1 MPRFSYRKEFQKNK
15 DMAKSK
21 PTPSSKSSPD
31 SPSRKSSRR
40 SAPTPSASSSLQG
53 LSNDGDGAKTPASIL
68 KSGRYRIQVPRTGK
82 GEDGYADDSP
92 YWEAAKRASTQ
103 DSPPDS
109 SESSSSDEGE
119 KIDPKE
125 LERKEKQKE
134 KQKKKRADIEEL
146 KNQYKEG
153 QAKLKTNFNVGIGS
167 QSENSDNEEGGSD
180 QGEWLKTS
188 LQRNGKRA
196 AMFSPSDLSRASTI
210 PPTPASTKKTNT
222 PSSSKQQH
230 TPSSIKQQYTP
241 SSSKQQHTP
250 SSSKQQQS
258 MDEEI
263 SEDDDFHISHN
274 DDDSGHEEEEQ
285 EKAPLSPIHEEHV
298 VNEAR
303 TNQND
308 NNDLLE
314 ENISDVLG
322 KTNLSEDVGG
332 SSEMGF
338 QQNDDYSVGGDDD
351 NDGVGF
357 ELADNQPSPQASFSD
372 NEDETKSPKEKKSN
386 RKKSIDPEGSDENQ
400 SNSEARSKR
409 SKKIAKRKE
418 SIDSEGSNDNQ
429 RNSESRS
436 KISKKRKS
444 KRRESIDSEESDSKK
459 KPKKRGRGRPK
470 KVKISAPFG
479 GSGYQTGPREYKTIP
494 ADHFEDDD
502 YDDGVRRS
510 RRRKFT
516 PLLFWKN
523 EKVVYEAN
531 REEGDLAE
539 VYGDMPM
546 VAGVQKAQPTPY
558 KKRTVSQKSDSDDDD
573 EVSRRA
579 VKKSQKN
586 SSEIKPYDSK
596 KLRKKHDIDDGD
608 TAPIWWD
615 SQGMTLDKSKF
626 LHLTQHETIC
636 ICLKLTI
643 HNFFI
648 SVEVICY
655 NENITLHDLPL
666 VKKRSKSEGKI
677 VAKAAQAFNVDP
689 PGDGMPGFICG
700 CMEVPPQGI
709 KDEEGV
715 GPCFQV
721 FNVGECQ
728 PKSIELAIADPDT
741 NDGNYE
747 SESAKRF
754 LLSKG
759 DMFQIPAGNVYR
771 IQNHSKTV
779 ACTLNWTII
788 RPAPKDE

>member
-1 MPRFSYRKEFQKNK
+1 MPRFSYRKEVQKNK
-15 DMAKSK
+15 EMPKSK

-31 SPSRKSSRR
+31 SPSRRSSRR
-40 SAPTPSASSSLQG
+40 SAPTPSASSSLQR
-53 LSNDGDGAKTPASIL
+53 LSDAGDGAKTPASIL

-109 SESSSSDEGE
+109 FESSLSDEGD

-125 LERKEKQKE
+125 QKRKE
-134 KQKKKRADIEEL
+134 KQKKKREEIAKL

-153 QAKLKTNFNVGIGS
+153 QAKLKPNFNVGTGS
-167 QSENSDNEEGGSD
+167 QSENSDNEGGGSD

-210 PPTPASTKKTNT
+210 PPTPASTKKTST
-222 PSSSKQQH
+222 PSSMD
-230 TPSSIKQQYTP
+230 
-241 SSSKQQHTP
+241 SKQQHTP
-250 SSSKQQQS
+250 SSSKQQLS
-258 MDEEI
+258 IDEGVP
-263 SEDDDFHISHN
+263 EDDDFHISHT
-274 DDDSGHEEEEQ
+274 DYDSGHEEEEQ

-298 VNEAR
+298 VKEAR
-303 TNQND
+303 TSQDD
-308 NNDLLE
+308 NNNMLE
-314 ENISDVLG
+314 DNILDVLG
-322 KTNLSEDVGG
+322 NTNLSDDVGG
-332 SSEMGF
+332 SSKIGF
-338 QQNDDYSVGGDDD
+338 QQNDDYSVGGDD

-357 ELADNQPSPQASFSD
+357 ELADDQHSPQASFSD
-372 NEDETKSPKEKKSN
+372 NEDETKSPKDMTSN
-386 RKKSIDPEGSDENQ
+386 RKKSIDPEGSDDNQFNSEARGKRTKKESKRRASIDSEESDDNQ
-400 SNSEARSKR
+400 SNSE
-409 SKKIAKRKE
+409 
-418 SIDSEGSNDNQ
+418 
-429 RNSESRS
+429 SRS
-436 KISKKRKS
+436 NISKKKNS
-444 KRRESIDSEESDSKK
+444 KRRESIDSEESDPKK
-459 KPKKRGRGRPK
+459 KAPKKKSRGRPK

-479 GSGYQTGPREYKTIP
+479 RTGYQVGPREYKTIP
-494 ADHFEDDD
+494 AEEFDGNYHDP
-502 YDDGVRRS
+502 DGVRRS
-510 RRRKFT
+510 RRRKFR

-523 EKVVYEAN
+523 EKIMYEAN
-531 REEGDLAE
+531 REEGGLAE
-539 VYGDMPM
+539 VFGDMPM
-546 VAGVQKAQPTPY
+546 VAGVQEAQPTPY
-558 KKRTVSQKSDSDDDD
+558 KKRTVIQKSDSDDDD
-573 EVSRRA
+573 EASRKA
-579 VKKSQKN
+579 AKKSKKN

-596 KLRKKHDIDDGD
+596 KLRKKHAIDDGD
-608 TAPIWWD
+608 IAPVWWD
-615 SQGMTLDKSKF
+615 SQGETLEKSKF
-626 LHLTQHETIC
+626 FHLTQQFVFAIN
-636 ICLKLTI
+636 KLTMHI
-643 HNFFI
+643 FPI
-648 SVEVICY
+648 TAEIICY
-655 NENITLHDLPL
+655 NEKITLHDLPL

-728 PKSIELAIADPDT
+728 PKSIELAVADPDI